1 MVNAKAVVLLIALS
15 VVVAAIAGIAFAQY
29 ASAQADATRGLAGQ
43 LPQGG
48 YNGYSQV
55 PQQGYY
61 LYRGA
66 QYGNSYGYGS
76 GGMGMGMCGRFW

>member
-1 MVNAKAVVLLIALS
+1 MVNAKIVVLLVALC
-15 VVVAAIAGIAFAQY
+15 VVVAAVAGIAFAQF
-29 ASAQADATRGLAGQ
+29 AGAQANATRGVVGQ

-61 LYRGA
+61 LYGGS
-66 QYGNSYGYGS
+66 QYGNPYGYGY
-76 GGMGMGMCGRFW
+76 GMGMGMCGRYW